1 VKTPIGG
8 SSSTH
13 GAETDDLRVA
23 FHVKHPPGSRA
34 TKDPATL
41 IACAT
46 ALGIELDGNQV
57 EALLSFE
64 LLLLDRAI
72 PLGLVSRGDR
82 PTVRERHI
90 LDSLRGVLA
99 LEPADTDALDLGSG
113 AGLPGIV
120 VAIARPSLRVGLVE
134 VRRRRAAFLELA
146 VERLGLPNVA
156 VLAMPAGRLDRVVDV
171 CFARAL
177 AGLSKTWEIARHL
190 LRPEGRLV
198 YFGGEGLREADQ
210 MPPDASSLRLLRTPA
225 LASSGPVVI
234 MTRQ

>member
-1 VKTPIGG
+1 
-8 SSSTH
+8 
-13 GAETDDLRVA
+13 
-23 FHVKHPPGSRA
+23 VKHPPEQSPTEDPSTLVQSA
-34 TKDPATL
+34 TE
-41 IACAT
+41 
-46 ALGIELDGNQV
+46 LGIDLEGIQV

-64 LLLLDRAI
+64 LLLIDRAI
-72 PLGLVSRGDR
+72 PLGLVARGDR
-82 PTVRERHI
+82 TTLRERHI

-99 LEPADTDALDLGSG
+99 LEPSDTDALDLGSG

-134 VRRRRAAFLELA
+134 VRRRRVAFLELA
-146 VERLGLPNVA
+146 VERLGLSNVA
-156 VLAMPAGRLDRVVDV
+156 VLPLPAGRLDRVVDV

-198 YFGGEGLREADQ
+198 YFGGEGFREPDQ
-210 MPPDASSLRLLRTPA
+210 MPPAASSLRLLRTPA

>member
-1 VKTPIGG
+1 M
-8 SSSTH
+8 
-13 GAETDDLRVA
+13 EY
-23 FHVKHPPGSRA
+23 A
-34 TKDPATL
+34 TEV
-41 IACAT
+41 
-46 ALGIELDGNQV
+46 GIDLDGYQV
-57 EALLSFE
+57 DALLSFE

-72 PLGLVSRGDR
+72 PLGLVARGDR

-90 LDSLRGVLA
+90 FDSLRGVLA
-99 LEPADTDALDLGSG
+99 LEPSDTDAFDLGSG

-177 AGLSKTWEIARHL
+177 AGVSKTWEIARRL
-190 LRPEGRLV
+190 LRPNGRLV
-198 YFGGEGLREADQ
+198 YFGGEGFREADQ
-210 MPPDASSLRLLRTPA
+210 LPSGASSLRLLQTPA

>member
-1 VKTPIGG
+1 M
-8 SSSTH
+8 
-13 GAETDDLRVA
+13 
-23 FHVKHPPGSRA
+23 KHPPGQRPTEDPSTLDESA
-34 TKDPATL
+34 TG
-41 IACAT
+41 
-46 ALGIELDGNQV
+46 LGIDLDANQV

-64 LLLLDRAI
+64 LLLIDRAI
-72 PLGLVSRGDR
+72 PLGLVARGDR
-82 PTVRERHI
+82 TTLRERHI

-99 LEPADTDALDLGSG
+99 LEPSDTDALDLGSG

-134 VRRRRAAFLELA
+134 VRRRRVAFLELT
-146 VERLGLPNVA
+146 VERLGLSNVA
-156 VLAMPAGRLDRVVDV
+156 VLAMPAGRIDRMVDV

-198 YFGGEGLREADQ
+198 YFGGEGFREAEQ
-210 MPPDASSLRLLRTPA
+210 MPRDASSLRLLQTPA

-234 MTRQ
+234 MARQ

>member
-1 VKTPIGG
+1 
-8 SSSTH
+8 
-13 GAETDDLRVA
+13 
-23 FHVKHPPGSRA
+23 VKHPSGQRPTEDSSTLDESA
-34 TKDPATL
+34 TR
-41 IACAT
+41 
-46 ALGIELDGNQV
+46 LGIDLDGNQM

-64 LLLLDRAI
+64 LLLIDRAI
-72 PLGLVSRGDR
+72 PLGLVAKGDR
-82 PTVRERHI
+82 TTLRERHI

-99 LEPADTDALDLGSG
+99 LEPSDTDALDLGSG

-134 VRRRRAAFLELA
+134 VRRRRVAFLELA
-146 VERLGLPNVA
+146 VERLGLSNVA
-156 VLAMPAGRLDRVVDV
+156 VLAMPAGRIDRVVDV

-198 YFGGEGLREADQ
+198 YFGGEGFREAGQ

>member
-1 VKTPIGG
+1 M
-8 SSSTH
+8 
-13 GAETDDLRVA
+13 
-23 FHVKHPPGSRA
+23 KHPPGQRP
-34 TKDPATL
+34 TKDPSTLVESATR
-41 IACAT
+41 
-46 ALGIELDGNQV
+46 LGIDLDGNQV

-72 PLGLVSRGDR
+72 PLGLVAKGDR
-82 PTVRERHI
+82 TTVRERHI

-120 VAIARPSLRVGLVE
+120 VAIARPSLQVGLVE

-156 VLAMPAGRLDRVVDV
+156 VLAMPAERLDRLVDV

-177 AGLSKTWEIARHL
+177 AGLSESWEIARHL
-190 LRPEGRLV
+190 LRPDGRLV
-198 YFGGEGLREADQ
+198 YFGGLGFREADQ
-210 MPPDASSLRLLRTPA
+210 MSPDSSSLRLLRTPA

>member
-1 VKTPIGG
+1 
-8 SSSTH
+8 
-13 GAETDDLRVA
+13 
-23 FHVKHPPGSRA
+23 VKHPPEQSPAEDPSTLVQSA
-34 TKDPATL
+34 TE
-41 IACAT
+41 
-46 ALGIELDGNQV
+46 LGIDLEGIQV

-64 LLLLDRAI
+64 LLLIDRAI
-72 PLGLVSRGDR
+72 PLGLVARGDR
-82 PTVRERHI
+82 TTLRERHI

-99 LEPADTDALDLGSG
+99 LEPSDTDALDLGSG

-134 VRRRRAAFLELA
+134 VRRRRVAFLELA
-146 VERLGLPNVA
+146 VERLGLSNVA
-156 VLAMPAGRLDRVVDV
+156 VLPLPAGRLDRVVDV

-198 YFGGEGLREADQ
+198 YFGGEGFREPDQ
-210 MPPDASSLRLLRTPA
+210 MPPAASSLRLLRTPA

>member
-1 VKTPIGG
+1 
-8 SSSTH
+8 
-13 GAETDDLRVA
+13 
-23 FHVKHPPGSRA
+23 VKHPPGQRP
-34 TKDPATL
+34 TEDPSTL
-41 IACAT
+41 DESAPG
-46 ALGIELDGNQV
+46 LGIDLDANQV

-64 LLLLDRAI
+64 LLLIDRAI
-72 PLGLVSRGDR
+72 PLGLVARGDR
-82 PTVRERHI
+82 TTLRERHI

-99 LEPADTDALDLGSG
+99 LEPSDTDALDLGSG

-134 VRRRRAAFLELA
+134 VRRRRVAFLELA
-146 VERLGLPNVA
+146 VERLGLSNVA
-156 VLAMPAGRLDRVVDV
+156 VLAMPAGRVDGLVDV

-177 AGLSKTWEIARHL
+177 ADLSKTWDIARHL

-198 YFGGEGLREADQ
+198 YFGGEGFREAEQ
-210 MPPDASSLRLLRTPA
+210 MPRDASSLRLLQTPA